1 MENVGKRRWR
11 RWQPNFTLDINADGG
26 RDTFCQRALKTI
38 EDHPKTLKEEASFC
52 QVSMISATSLDVDLN
67 LYWDV
72 SGGVEERQERAKL
85 IIDIKNIAEDL
96 GIEFY
101 DGRVRQ
107 QR

>member
-1 MENVGKRRWR
+1 MNKVLVSDLLSQRG
-11 RWQPNFTLDINADGG
+11 LDVLAESGD
-26 RDTFCQRALKTI
+26 F
-38 EDHPKTLKEEASFC
+38 E
-52 QVSMISATSLDVDLN
+52 VDVDLN